1 MSETNNDSGNNT
13 LENVEAATTNN
24 DNNNE
29 EEDAGIEVEKKL
41 LSVEVTLPSMFFE
54 DETGEIDYDG
64 IEADL
69 MDEGIEDV
77 TIHDNG
83 SITLKM
89 SKKLH
94 KEMMADLDA
103 NLIVSIDDIVSDDNI
118 ASIKTIETNKTYT
131 KWDIY
136 VDQALYENS
145 FDGFSIFGLGIAALM
160 YQAFDGQN
168 LEKTKTTFNL
178 IDESTNEKFDEMIYP
193 DDLENQEGE

>member
-1 MSETNNDSGNNT
+1 
-13 LENVEAATTNN
+13 VTTNN
-24 DNNNE
+24 DNNNS
-29 EEDAGIEVEKKL
+29 EEDASIEVDKKL
-41 LSVEVTLPSMFFE
+41 LNVEVTLPSMFFE

-69 MDEGIEDV
+69 MDEGIKDV

-94 KEMMADLDA
+94 KEMMADLND
-103 NLIVSIDDIVSDDNI
+103 NLKASIDDVLTDDDI

-136 VDQALYENS
+136 VDRELYENS
-145 FDGFSIFGLGIAALM
+145 FD
-160 YQAFDGQN
+160 
-168 LEKTKTTFNL
+168 
-178 IDESTNEKFDEMIYP
+178 
-193 DDLENQEGE
+193 